1 MAKLTLIL
9 LAAPLALTGLSV
21 PAAAQEERSVVVR
34 YDDLNLA
41 STPGRERLKWRVASA
56 IRTVCESRPNYRQP
70 LAQRAKA
77 LECEAAARRDA
88 DVKLA
93 GLFSGDGTALAGRGQ
108 IVVAAP

>member
-9 LAAPLALTGLSV
+9 LAAPLALTGFSV
-21 PAAAQEERSVVVR
+21 PAAAQEEKSVVVR
-34 YDDLNLA
+34 YDDLNL
-41 STPGRERLKWRVASA
+41 STAPGRERLQWRVASA
-56 IRTVCESRPNYRQP
+56 IRSVCDSRPHYRQT
-70 LAQRAKA
+70 LTQRAQA